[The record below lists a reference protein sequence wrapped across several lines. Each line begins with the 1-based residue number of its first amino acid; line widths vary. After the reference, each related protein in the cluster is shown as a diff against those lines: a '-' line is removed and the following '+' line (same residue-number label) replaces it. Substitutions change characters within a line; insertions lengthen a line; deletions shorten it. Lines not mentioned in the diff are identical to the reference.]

1 MKFFLLSRC
10 FFWKDFFFSS
20 FFFKAFW
27 HRWFLTSIN
36 TSLWSKCGVFRRS
49 FTIWQALI
57 KANLIIDMKTSAPAR
72 ISMFRS
78 SRHFPY
84 LRYTCMRL
92 QGFLRGPFFSFPCFL
107 RRVLTVTFRAMFQ
120 IRFVSFVSLSRNEV
134 IIKWLSSLRVQME
147 ENCGFSFFFFRE
159 GSKSPSKS
167 FFARL
172 ARSVKANWTSSLFK
186 KHARSN
192 VEYQT
197 TGNSSLGESEPSP
210 KQDLESRVHQM
221 IQDWLTWWLMS
232 SLIKLRRSYS
242 WPSGSS

>member
-92 QGFLRGPFFSFPCFL
+92 QGFLRGPFFLFLASFGGSWQSRFGPCFRSGL
-107 RRVLTVTFRAMFQ
+107 SAL
-120 IRFVSFVSLSRNEV
+120 SLCPEMR
-134 IIKWLSSLRVQME
+134 LSSNDYPHFEYKWRKIV
-147 ENCGFSFFFFRE
+147 GFLSSF
-159 GSKSPSKS
+159 
-167 FFARL
+167 
-172 ARSVKANWTSSLFK
+172 
-186 KHARSN
+186 
-192 VEYQT
+192 
-197 TGNSSLGESEPSP
+197 SEKVP
-210 KQDLESRVHQM
+210 RVHQRV
-221 IQDWLTWWLMS
+221 S
-232 SLIKLRRSYS
+232 SLDWHEVWRRIEHQACSRNMRDPMSNTKQLVILPWESLNHLRNKILNLECIRWSKTD
-242 WPSGSS
+242 WHDD